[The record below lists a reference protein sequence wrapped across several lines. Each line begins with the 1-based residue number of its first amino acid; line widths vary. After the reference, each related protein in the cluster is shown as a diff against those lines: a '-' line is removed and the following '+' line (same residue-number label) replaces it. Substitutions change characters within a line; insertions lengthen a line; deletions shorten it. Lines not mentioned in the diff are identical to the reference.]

1 MIKLHKVLMAA
12 LRGENASACAGARR
26 RVAGVRRIALVG
38 FMLFVAWEFAEA
50 THTEA
55 LHEGCKAGVE
65 GVIAFIVERL
75 CIVE

>member
-1 MIKLHKVLMAA
+1 MKKLHKVLMAA
-12 LRGENASACAGARR
+12 LRGENASACVGVRR
-26 RVAGVRRIALVG
+26 RVAGVRRVAIVG
-38 FMLFVAWEFAEA
+38 FMLFLAWEFAEA
-50 THTEA
+50 THADA